1 MSAGTTYVTD
11 NHTHY
16 ACVLCTQACVSG
28 RACKFCRRRVFLLG
42 RNTPTVAT
50 IERAAVSGNTVA
62 SHTCNNGCGFLGSGM
77 HTCPR
82 LTQSLPVVANGGVF
96 RDFDAYTAQFVGDR
110 DVHVMRERGVVVR
123 VLREHSSG
131 IPTSIRVLHAQRRV
145 EMVVVTSTAVA
156 EPNIVQHALLHA
168 ETADNDTV
176 PLWPH
181 HQPQSTFGATVVSVV
196 VRACTLGSAHVM
208 RVYRS
213 PCARARW
220 APIFGARYAANRRRT
235 PPHAKFCAVPYIN
248 GSACLPA
255 AYVAHAKHTT
265 CALCARSYVT
275 HTAFVSACAPDTI
288 EEHRVAPHTQ

>member
-11 NHTHY
+11 NHAHY
-16 ACVLCTQACVSG
+16 ACVLCTQSCGSG
-28 RACKFCRRRVFLLG
+28 RACKFCKRRVFLLG
-42 RNTPTVAT
+42 RNTPTVAA
-50 IERAAVSGNTVA
+50 IERAAASDNAVA
-62 SHTCNNGCGFLGSGM
+62 SRTCNNGCGFVGSGV

-82 LTQSLPVVANGGVF
+82 LTESLPVVASGGVF
-96 RDFDAYTAQFVGDR
+96 RDFDAYAAKFVGDR

-123 VLREHSSG
+123 LLREHSSG

-176 PLWPH
+176 PLWPR
-181 HQPQSTFGATVVSVV
+181 HQSAFGATVVSVV
-196 VRACTLGSAHVM
+196 ARACTLGSAHVM
-208 RVYRS
+208 RVHRS

-220 APIFGARYAANRRRT
+220 APIFGARYAAARRRLAPRT
-235 PPHAKFCAVPYIN
+235 KFCAVPHIN

-255 AYVAHAKHTT
+255 AYVARAKHIT

-275 HTAFVSACAPDTI
+275 HAAFVSACAPDAI
-288 EEHRVAPHTQ
+288 DEHHGVAPRTQ